1 MEVCKEREFWQC
13 NINSDRESPGDPW
26 MGFWGLS
33 VSIALPAEMHSFAWK
48 KATSIWV
55 LLFCIFFFFYQFSS
69 FLPTKA
75 DFLATKSQVWWQK
88 SILIIVTPISPRC
101 LMCLLEKPQ
110 KTCLPV
116 HSWCQINIWWISEMC
131 FSMRWYI
138 QKIAMYSFYIE
149 KKKKSSWNHWQSFLF
164 PIITFA
170 VFQGM
175 FLLLLLLFFF
185 LNRLSGREN
194 NSSQC
199 VVHT

>member
-1 MEVCKEREFWQC
+1 MPYKQWLGIPRWPTDVNLRMTCEHGLTRRNAFIGMEEGNF
-13 NINSDRESPGDPW
+13 NPS
-26 MGFWGLS
+26 
-33 VSIALPAEMHSFAWK
+33 SF
-48 KATSIWV
+48 V
-55 LLFCIFFFFYQFSS
+55 LYYFFFFYQFSS
-69 FLPTKA
+69 FLPMKA

-88 SILIIVTPISPRC
+88 SLLVIVTPISPRC

-116 HSWCQINIWWISEMC
+116 HSRCQINIWWISEMC

-149 KKKKSSWNHWQSFLF
+149 KKKKVHEITGKASCLLSSLLQYFKACYF
-164 PIITFA
+164 III
-170 VFQGM
+170 
-175 FLLLLLLFFF
+175 FFF

-194 NSSQC
+194 SSSQC